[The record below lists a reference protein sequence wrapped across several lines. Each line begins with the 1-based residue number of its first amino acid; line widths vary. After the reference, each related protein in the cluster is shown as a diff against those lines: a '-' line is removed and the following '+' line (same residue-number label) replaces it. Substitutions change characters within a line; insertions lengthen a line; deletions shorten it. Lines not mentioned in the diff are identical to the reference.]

1 MSVFTQITSR
11 MTIHCDEI
19 FGPITA
25 AIPVRVYDE
34 VLANANANDTE
45 TELCSGI
52 ATQSTKLI
60 PFFRYNVEASIQVNL
75 PTAGM
80 NSANLSP
87 FESRLGIVQSKKA
100 FMHGTFSKW
109 SKSRMCGLF
118 LAQILNMERS
128 TDRNY
133 NVK

>member
-1 MSVFTQITSR
+1 MSAFTQITSR

-19 FGPITA
+19 LGPIKT
-25 AIPVRVYDE
+25 AIPVRVYDK
-34 VLANANANDTE
+34 VLVNANNTE
-45 TELCSGI
+45 TGLCSWI

-60 PFFRYNVEASIQVNL
+60 PYFRYKVGASIQVNL

-80 NSANLSP
+80 NSANLST

-109 SKSRMCGLF
+109 SKSCMCGLF
-118 LAQILNMERS
+118 LSQFFNMERS